1 MPNNLPRQLTSFV
14 GREREIGEVARLL
27 GSTALVTLTGTGGA
41 GKTRLALQVAADLVD
56 AHADGVWLAEL
67 AALSDGSLVAQA
79 IAQAVGVQEET
90 RRPLVEIL
98 ASFLRPRELL
108 LLLDNCEHLVE
119 ACAALVDRLLRACPQ
134 VRILAT
140 SREPLGIA
148 GETVFRVPSLPLP
161 DPGRRP
167 PIEQLVHYEAVR
179 LFLDRALAV
188 QPGFAV
194 TDRNAPAL
202 AQVCHRL
209 DGIPLAIE
217 LAAARM
223 GALTVEQI
231 AARLD
236 QRFRLLRGG
245 SRTAMPRQQTLR
257 ATVDWSYDLL
267 PERERLLLH
276 RLAVFAGGWMLEAAE
291 TVCSGAG
298 IEEHE
303 VLDLLSALVKKSLVQ
318 AEERGEEVRY
328 RLLETVRQYAREQLQ
343 QSGAESVVC
352 VRHLNWLL
360 ALAERAANEANGLR
374 QATWLDRFELEHDN
388 FRAALG
394 WSTSVGHT
402 EAGLRLATL
411 LLGLWS
417 VRGYSGEGRARLA
430 DLLSRAPEPTCAR
443 AGALTSAGY
452 LAVRQG
458 DYAAALPLL
467 EESLALWREFGDKP
481 GIARALHALGEA
493 LLGLGEHGRAQMLL
507 EESLALYR
515 QFGDASTV
523 SGVTSTLPRVLCCL
537 ADIAYAQADYVRA
550 SARYEEGL
558 AAAREYRHAHDV
570 GYAMRGLGHLA
581 RMQGD
586 YGRATELLKESLVVL
601 AQLNDKRCTPLCV
614 EGMACVASELGQ
626 WERAARLFGA
636 AEALREAIGVTLLP
650 AERVDHDRAA
660 AAARAAAAEAALAA
674 AWAEGRTMTLEQ
686 AAEYAVA
693 TEQPVAASPP
703 EAQPR
708 HGQASVLTPRE
719 REVAALIA
727 RGFTNSQIAEQLVLS
742 VRTVERHIENIY
754 EKLGAHGKA
763 ARAAVTAFALRRR
776 LADFE

>member
-1 MPNNLPRQLTSFV
+1 
-14 GREREIGEVARLL
+14 
-27 GSTALVTLTGTGGA
+27 
-41 GKTRLALQVAADLVD
+41 
-56 AHADGVWLAEL
+56 
-67 AALSDGSLVAQA
+67 
-79 IAQAVGVQEET
+79 
-90 RRPLVEIL
+90 
-98 ASFLRPRELL
+98 
-108 LLLDNCEHLVE
+108 
-119 ACAALVDRLLRACPQ
+119 
-134 VRILAT
+134 
-140 SREPLGIA
+140 
-148 GETVFRVPSLPLP
+148 
-161 DPGRRP
+161 
-167 PIEQLVHYEAVR
+167 
-179 LFLDRALAV
+179 
-188 QPGFAV
+188 
-194 TDRNAPAL
+194 
-202 AQVCHRL
+202 
-209 DGIPLAIE
+209 
-217 LAAARM
+217 
-223 GALTVEQI
+223 
-231 AARLD
+231 
-236 QRFRLLRGG
+236 
-245 SRTAMPRQQTLR
+245 
-257 ATVDWSYDLL
+257 
-267 PERERLLLH
+267 
-276 RLAVFAGGWMLEAAE
+276 
-291 TVCSGAG
+291 
-298 IEEHE
+298 
-303 VLDLLSALVKKSLVQ
+303 
-318 AEERGEEVRY
+318 
-328 RLLETVRQYAREQLQ
+328 
-343 QSGAESVVC
+343 
-352 VRHLNWLL
+352 
-360 ALAERAANEANGLR
+360 
-374 QATWLDRFELEHDN
+374 
-388 FRAALG
+388 
-394 WSTSVGHT
+394 
-402 EAGLRLATL
+402 
-411 LLGLWS
+411 
-417 VRGYSGEGRARLA
+417 
-430 DLLSRAPEPTCAR
+430 
-443 AGALTSAGY
+443 
-452 LAVRQG
+452 
-458 DYAAALPLL
+458 
-467 EESLALWREFGDKP
+467 
-481 GIARALHALGEA
+481 
-493 LLGLGEHGRAQMLL
+493 MLL

-570 GYAMRGLGHLA
+570 GYALRGLGHLA

-660 AAARAAAAEAALAA
+660 AAARAAAAEAAFAA